1 MERDGDRL
9 ALVGSG
15 SYPIRGGNAVR
26 PLVDGGSRAPARS
39 AHQQSQYLLH
49 RLVDRTSIVQ

>member
-26 PLVDGGSRAPARS
+26 PLVDGSWWRRAESNRRHADFQRIPA
-39 AHQQSQYLLH
+39 
-49 RLVDRTSIVQ
+49 